1 MFNIE
6 AIVLHPGDTLL
17 AHVSD
22 RVSPDMARQIYQ
34 SLTQLFP
41 SNQVSLIN
49 NELVEGFTVFT
60 NEIDTNPFL
69 INLEDLCQ

>member
-6 AIVLHPGDTLL
+6 AIVLHPDDTLL

-41 SNQVSLIN
+41 SNQVSIIN

-60 NEIDTNPFL
+60 DKIDTNPFL

>member
-17 AHVSD
+17 THVSD

-60 NEIDTNPFL
+60 NKIDTNPFL

>member
-17 AHVSD
+17 VHVSD

-60 NEIDTNPFL
+60 NKIDTNPFL

>member
-17 AHVSD
+17 VHVND
-22 RVSPDMARQIYQ
+22 RVSPDMAQYIYQ

-60 NEIDTNPFL
+60 NKIDTNPFL